1 MTLDSINISQP
12 GYVTKATVNLTIY
25 HQNDGDLILQIL
37 KEGCPTV
44 ILSSLNG
51 EGGMNYFYTT
61 FDDSAGTPITQ
72 ASPPYTGVFS
82 PQGQLSSFINTP
94 IAGSWVLRVT
104 DTRTNNQGTL
114 AYWCINLLTKTSVG
128 IDVNENPVEFR
139 LSQNYP
145 NPFNSATR
153 ISYSIP
159 KNSNVNLKIYDMLGR
174 EVRTLAS

>member
-1 MTLDSINISQP
+1 
-12 GYVTKATVNLTIY
+12 
-25 HQNDGDLILQIL
+25 
-37 KEGCPTV
+37 
-44 ILSSLNG
+44 
-51 EGGMNYFYTT
+51 
-61 FDDSAGTPITQ
+61 
-72 ASPPYTGVFS
+72 VFR
-82 PQGQLSSFINTP
+82 PQGQLSSFINAP

-114 AYWCINLLTKTSVG
+114 SNWCINLLVKTSVG
-128 IDVNENPVEFR
+128 VDGKVNPVEFI

-174 EVRTLAS
+174 EVRTLASGFQRAGDYILMFNSGDLSSGVYFYRLTAGDYSDVKRMVIIK

>member
-1 MTLDSINISQP
+1 
-12 GYVTKATVNLTIY
+12 
-25 HQNDGDLILQIL
+25 
-37 KEGCPTV
+37 
-44 ILSSLNG
+44 
-51 EGGMNYFYTT
+51 
-61 FDDSAGTPITQ
+61 
-72 ASPPYTGVFS
+72 VFR
-82 PQGQLSSFINTP
+82 PQGQLSSFINAP

-114 AYWCINLLTKTSVG
+114 ANWCINLLVKTSVG

-145 NPFNSATR
+145 NPFNATTR

-174 EVRTLAS
+174 EVRTLASGYQSAGDYIVMFNSGDLSSGVYFYRLTAGEYSEIKKMVVIK